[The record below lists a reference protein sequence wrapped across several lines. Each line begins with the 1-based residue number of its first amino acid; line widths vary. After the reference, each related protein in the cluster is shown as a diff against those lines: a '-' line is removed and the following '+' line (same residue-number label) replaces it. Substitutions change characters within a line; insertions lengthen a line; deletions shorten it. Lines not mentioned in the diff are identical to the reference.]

1 MNALFFGGY
10 YDFVLGGRRLWG
22 TVLKRGFEI
31 DFFLFLS
38 GFMVFCSVELTVFW
52 RSKCFW
58 SNCKTSWPYLLQC
71 NSVSFLNISQNSE
84 RWLSV
89 GIFVFFFNGSVLCSY
104 SCGKRLICCTAFL
117 LFGHFVLFFFFFG
130 WSFQLCMQFLWNFWA
145 RFFLWKYFL
154 HCLLSYFPPN
164 SRIHWRKMFCF
175 LFLPK
180 LLVYVS
186 NIEGRVTIFFGHV
199 HLIS

>member
-22 TVLKRGFEI
+22 KVLKRGFEI

-117 LFGHFVLFFFFFG
+117 LFGHFVLFFFFLDDLF
-130 WSFQLCMQFLWNFWA
+130 SYACNSCEIFELD
-145 RFFLWKYFL
+145 FFCESIFFIVFY
-154 HCLLSYFPPN
+154 HIFPPIQGFTEE
-164 SRIHWRKMFCF
+164 RCF
-175 LFLPK
+175 VFSS
-180 LLVYVS
+180 YQ
-186 NIEGRVTIFFGHV
+186 NF
-199 HLIS
+199 